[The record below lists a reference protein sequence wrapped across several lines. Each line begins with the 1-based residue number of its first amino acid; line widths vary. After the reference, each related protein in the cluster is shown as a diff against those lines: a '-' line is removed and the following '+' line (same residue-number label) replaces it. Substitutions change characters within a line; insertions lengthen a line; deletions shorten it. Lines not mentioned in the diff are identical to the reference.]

1 MPIVYKIDVV
11 AALKAAGYTTYK
23 IRKEKLI
30 PESTL
35 TKLREGKLVTL
46 ETIESVCKMLHCKPA
61 DILDYVD
68 DE

>member
-1 MPIVYKIDVV
+1 MPVIYKIDVV
-11 AALKAAGYTTYK
+11 AALKNAGYSTYK
-23 IRKEKLI
+23 IRQEKLI

-35 TKLREGKLVTL
+35 TKLREGKLVSL

-61 DILDYVD
+61 DILDYID

>member
-11 AALKAAGYTTYK
+11 EALKAAGYTTYK
-23 IRKEKLI
+23 IRKEKLV

-35 TKLREGKLVTL
+35 TKLREGKLVAL